1 MVDLQNE
8 KITSEIIQF
17 RAEVIYRF
25 RQINN
30 IIQSNYN
37 EDNDPRTIYDAIVK
51 LAYKGWLYE
60 RFDEFERRLRGAIVL
75 THQGCVPHNALHQER
90 EEHKETKR
98 RLAEALRSDCSTR
111 QTTR

>member
-8 KITSEIIQF
+8 KLTSEIIQF
-17 RAEVIYRF
+17 RSEVIYRF
-25 RQINN
+25 RQIND

-37 EDNDPRTIYDAIVK
+37 EDNDPRTIYDAVVK

-60 RFDEFERRLRGAIVL
+60 RFDEFERRLRRAIVS
-75 THQGCVPHNALHQER
+75 THQGCVPHSALYR
-90 EEHKETKR
+90 EQHKETKR